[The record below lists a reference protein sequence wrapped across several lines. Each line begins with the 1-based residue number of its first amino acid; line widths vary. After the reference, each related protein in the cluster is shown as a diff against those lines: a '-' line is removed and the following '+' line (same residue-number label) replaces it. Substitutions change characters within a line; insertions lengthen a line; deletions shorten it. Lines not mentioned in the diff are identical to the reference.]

1 MRRLLLEAGRLAL
14 CLGVLA
20 YLWLMLAV
28 AQAIVDGR

>member
-20 YLWLMLAV
+20 WLWLMLAI
-28 AQAIVDGR
+28 AQSIVEGK